1 MGIIFFSIP
10 EGQCPGQGMGMLV
23 GKGWCDFDGGD
34 RKVLWSLSEP
44 LYTSPVS
51 HKTMVRVECSGIY
64 FTLHP
69 RNSYPHAR
77 SLGKP
82 TLPPGRESPAWVTQ
96 VGIQT
101 AGCFKFFLCFFR
113 QEIWRSY
120 YSIILWYIILWWP
133 LPGCSCLNSN
143 MLAVF
148 PLDMA
153 LAYFQTPAFNT
164 KYGSVCKDEL
174 WLLFKSGAMNPA
186 GCYFLKRWFGCLWDV
201 GR

>member
-51 HKTMVRVECSGIY
+51 HKTMVRVESSGIY

-69 RNSYPHAR
+69 RNSYPHAM

-82 TLPPGRESPAWVTQ
+82 TLPSGGESPTWVTQ

-120 YSIILWYIILWWP
+120 YSRICYNPLVATSWVLWPELKHACCFP
-133 LPGCSCLNSN
+133 FRHGSCL
-143 MLAVF
+143 F
-148 PLDMA
+148 PDSS
-153 LAYFQTPAFNT
+153 F
-164 KYGSVCKDEL
+164 
-174 WLLFKSGAMNPA
+174 
-186 GCYFLKRWFGCLWDV
+186 
-201 GR
+201 